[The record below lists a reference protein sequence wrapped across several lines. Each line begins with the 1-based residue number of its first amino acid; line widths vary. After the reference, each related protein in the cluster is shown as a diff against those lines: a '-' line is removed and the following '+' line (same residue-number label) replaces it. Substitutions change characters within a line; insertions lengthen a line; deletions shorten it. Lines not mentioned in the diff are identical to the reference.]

1 MLEFRTAAA
10 LRAHYA
16 CVRER
21 LWRVAKVAPRTR
33 PVPDTVKAV
42 LPATFQPQ
50 WAVNPLTQE
59 LSVRYCLDDDENVP
73 ALRDILRAVAA
84 HYGVNVI
91 HIKSHRRTANLVLP
105 RHVAYYLCKT
115 LTGRSLPEIGRH
127 VGDKDHTTV
136 LHGVRKIAAQLQT
149 DAQLA
154 ADIRAIQAL
163 LGRP

>member
-1 MLEFRTAAA
+1 MMEFQSGAA

-16 CVRER
+16 SVHDR
-21 LWRVAKVAPRTR
+21 LWTARKVVPAPPPQPPTI
-33 PVPDTVKAV
+33 TCE
-42 LPATFQPQ
+42 LPARFQSQ
-50 WAVNPLTQE
+50 WEVNALTQQ
-59 LSVRYCLDDDENVP
+59 LSVRYGCDDDENAP
-73 ALRDILRAVAA
+73 AMRDILRAVAT
-84 HYGVNVI
+84 HYRVSVV

-149 DAQLA
+149 DARLA

-163 LGRP
+163 LGRS